1 LEDRGRGD
9 PPSPTGIDPRLSPFD
24 TTMIVVSLVIGI
36 GIFRTP
42 AVVAAHAGSSAG
54 VLWVW
59 ALGGVVSLLGALTF
73 AEIGSRHPR
82 AGGMYRVVADCYHP
96 ALAFMLNWSQALM
109 QGAGAAGVAFIGVEY
124 VLPLLLS
131 PSARGGGTTLAAA
144 LLLMTVLLGL
154 NLAGVRSGARAQNV
168 LSLLK
173 AGMILTLA
181 FAALAAPRAA
191 EPPQDPAG
199 RAAAEGG
206 AAGWLAAAVAVFY
219 AYGGYQNT
227 MNLGADVR
235 RARRGLPLA
244 IVSGMGIVAVL
255 YLMLNAGYLRAL
267 GLGGVSGSPLVAAD
281 LARACFGRAGEG
293 VISIAIFLSAAGFVN
308 ATILQVP
315 RSYYAMAED
324 RLLPGFLR
332 RVNPRTQ
339 AQEAG
344 LLCFGATMILPA
356 FFLGSFEKLLAY
368 VIFSDSL
375 MLIVVASTVFVLRR
389 RRVGEGGDALFRV
402 PLYPLLPATFI
413 VCLAAVNVHLIANET
428 RLAGWGTLVLV
439 AGLPIYAL
447 MRRVSAGTPGAA
459 A

>member
-1 LEDRGRGD
+1 LEDSGRGGV
-9 PPSPTGIDPRLSPFD
+9 PSSPGIEPRLSAFD

-42 AVVAAHAGSSAG
+42 AVVAARVGSGPG

-96 ALAFMLNWSQALM
+96 ALAFLLNWSQALM

-124 VLPLLLS
+124 LLPLLLP
-131 PSARGGGTTLAAA
+131 PSARGEGTALAGA
-144 LLLMTVLLGL
+144 LALMTVLLGL

-173 AGMILTLA
+173 AGMILALA

-191 EPPQDPAG
+191 APPSETTASL
-199 RAAAEGG
+199 AAEG
-206 AAGWLAAAVAVFY
+206 APAGWLAAAVAVFY

-244 IVSGMGIVAVL
+244 IVSGMGIVTVL
-255 YLMLNAGYLRAL
+255 YLLLNAGYLRAL
-267 GLGGVSGSPLVAAD
+267 GLEGVARSPLVAAD

-293 VISIAIFLSAAGFVN
+293 LVSIAIFLSAAGFVN

-339 AQEAG
+339 AQEIG

-389 RRVGEGGDALFRV
+389 RGAGEERDDLFRA
-402 PLYPLLPATFI
+402 PFYPLLPASFI
-413 VCLAAVNVHLIANET
+413 LCLAAVNAYLIVHET
-428 RLAGWGTLVLV
+428 RLAGWGAAVLV

-447 MRRVSAGTPGAA
+447 MRRVSALPPEASN
-459 A
+459 

>member
-1 LEDRGRGD
+1 LEDSGRA
-9 PPSPTGIDPRLSPFD
+9 PSSPGIEPRLSAFD

-42 AVVAAHAGSSAG
+42 AVVAARADSSAG
-54 VLWVW
+54 VLLVW
-59 ALGGVVSLLGALTF
+59 ALGGLVSLIGALTF

-96 ALAFMLNWSQALM
+96 ALAFLLNWSQALM

-124 VLPLLLS
+124 LLPLLF
-131 PSARGGGTTLAAA
+131 PSAARGEGTTLAGA
-144 LLLMTVLLGL
+144 LLLMTALLGL

-173 AGMILTLA
+173 AGMILALA
-181 FAALAAPRAA
+181 FAALAAPGASTPEVAGSEAA
-191 EPPQDPAG
+191 VGSP
-199 RAAAEGG
+199 
-206 AAGWLAAAVAVFY
+206 AGWLAAAVAVFY

-244 IVSGMGIVAVL
+244 IVSGMGIVTVL
-255 YLMLNAGYLRAL
+255 YLLLNAGYLRVL
-267 GLGGVSGSPLVAAD
+267 GLHGVAGSPLVAAD
-281 LARACFGRAGEG
+281 LARACFGPAGEKL
-293 VISIAIFLSAAGFVN
+293 VSVAIFLSAAGFVN

-324 RLLPGFLR
+324 GLLPAFLR
-332 RVNPRTQ
+332 HVNPRTQ
-339 AQEAG
+339 AQEIG

-375 MLIVVASTVFVLRR
+375 MLIVVASTIFVLRR
-389 RRVGEGGDALFRV
+389 RGEGEERDDLFRV
-402 PLYPLLPATFI
+402 PWHPLLPATFI
-413 VCLAAVNVHLIANET
+413 LCLAAVNVHLIVHET
-428 RLAGWGTLVLV
+428 RLAGWGAAVLV

-447 MRRVSAGTPGAA
+447 MRRLSAAPPAA
-459 A
+459 VA